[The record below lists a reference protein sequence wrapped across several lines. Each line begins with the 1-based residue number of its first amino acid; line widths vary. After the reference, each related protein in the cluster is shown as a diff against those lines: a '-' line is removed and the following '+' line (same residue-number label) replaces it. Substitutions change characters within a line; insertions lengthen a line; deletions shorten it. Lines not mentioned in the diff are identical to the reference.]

1 MTKWLALHCWSA
13 STRLTQ
19 VISISDTAAQVV
31 AARKVLRGTV
41 ESLIRNTREEEA
53 RAAAA
58 KPPNGSP
65 AASAGIAHANGSTA
79 HSNGAVANGA
89 ALVRCNDVRIVF
101 GAFIVRVDAMSFN
114 SASGYRADPMHASG
128 AAVQS

>member
-1 MTKWLALHCWSA
+1 M
-13 STRLTQ
+13 ST
-19 VISISDTAAQVV
+19 VVAQVV

-58 KPPNGSP
+58 KPSNGSP
-65 AASAGIAHANGSTA
+65 AASAGTAHANGSTA

-89 ALVRCNDVRIVF
+89 ALVRCNNARIVLT
-101 GAFIVRVDAMSFN
+101 AFN
-114 SASGYRADPMHASG
+114 C
-128 AAVQS
+128 QSRCHYF